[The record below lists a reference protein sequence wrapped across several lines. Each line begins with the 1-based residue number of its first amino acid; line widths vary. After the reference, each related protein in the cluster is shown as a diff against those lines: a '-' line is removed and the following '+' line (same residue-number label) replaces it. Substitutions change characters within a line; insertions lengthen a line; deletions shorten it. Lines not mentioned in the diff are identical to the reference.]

1 MMKRST
7 ATGPANQLPL
17 SGRPDA
23 LLDALWERGLILLG
37 DRVMEEY
44 ALHTPIFIDLRHK
57 LYDDVGLLSE
67 VGAALHRKL
76 ADVVA
81 REESRGQPQQ
91 VIGIPDTATPLALAA
106 AMAARSSSL
115 PLFYGQM
122 RKHPAAYPGGESG
135 VSSYMG
141 TRDPNRQITLIDDVM
156 ASGRTKLWAME
167 ELKKDGLE
175 IRRILVVVDREQGGD
190 EILAGK
196 GLPTHSLY
204 RVSDMIAYYRDTG
217 KVDSETARRA
227 IEHLR
232 SKRFR

>member
-1 MMKRST
+1 MKRST
-7 ATGPANQLPL
+7 ATGHASEPPL
-17 SGRPDA
+17 GGAPDA

-37 DRVMEEY
+37 DRVMAEY

-57 LYDDVGLLSE
+57 LYDDVGLLSN

-76 ADVVA
+76 LDVVA
-81 REESRGQPQQ
+81 REEGRDQPQQ

-106 AMAARSSSL
+106 AMAARSTSM
-115 PLFYGQM
+115 PLFYSQM

-141 TRDPNRQITLIDDVM
+141 TRERNREITLIDDVM
-156 ASGRTKLWAME
+156 ASGRTKLWAID

-175 IRRILVVVDREQGGD
+175 IKRILVVVDREQGGD

-196 GLPTHSLY
+196 GLPTYCLY

-217 KVDSETARRA
+217 RVDAASARNA